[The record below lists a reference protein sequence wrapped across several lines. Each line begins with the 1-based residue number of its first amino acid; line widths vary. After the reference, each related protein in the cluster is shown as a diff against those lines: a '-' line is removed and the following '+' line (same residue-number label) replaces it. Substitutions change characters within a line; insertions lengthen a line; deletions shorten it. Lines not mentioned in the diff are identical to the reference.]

1 MSDERSDNRDSPP
14 KGKRAAPPA
23 PDERDATIERLE
35 RTLAEE
41 RQNSATLR
49 ETVDGLHFK
58 VEVLEKGYSKQL
70 ADARLRSEK
79 AEHELATLK
88 AEVAALG
95 SGGEETLRLLTETR
109 AELERVIAER
119 DQFHKQLGLSR
130 PPQTKTSVKA
140 SVRPQTEDSGTIN
153 ELMANSN
160 WVRER
165 QATADGHLH
174 AQVRADPEP
183 PPAEMLAPELVF
195 TKDSDDDDDK
205 DQDEPKRSRG

>member
-1 MSDERSDNRDSPP
+1 MSDEPIDNPDSPP
-14 KGKRAAPPA
+14 KGKRPAPPA

-35 RTLAEE
+35 RTLGEE

-58 VEVLEKGYSKQL
+58 AEVLEKGYSKQL

-79 AEHELATLK
+79 AERELAELK
-88 AEVAALG
+88 AQLATLG

-109 AELERVIAER
+109 AELERVTTER
-119 DQFHKQLGLSR
+119 DRLHKQLGLSQR
-130 PPQTKTSVKA
+130 PQTKTFTQA
-140 SVRPQTEDSGTIN
+140 STQAQTEDSGTIN

-165 QATADGHLH
+165 QAAADGHLQ
-174 AQVRADPEP
+174 AQVHTDQEP
-183 PPAEMLAPELVF
+183 PPVEMIAPELVF
-195 TKDSDDDDDK
+195 TKDSDKDDDED
-205 DQDEPKRSRG
+205 